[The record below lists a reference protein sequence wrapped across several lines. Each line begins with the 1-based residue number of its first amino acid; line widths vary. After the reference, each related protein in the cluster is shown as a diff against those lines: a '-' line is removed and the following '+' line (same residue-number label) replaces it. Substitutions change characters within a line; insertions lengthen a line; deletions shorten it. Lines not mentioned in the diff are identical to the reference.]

1 MNLRTTVI
9 CFLAGTSL
17 TGIAFAQSID
27 ECHAERY
34 KSCSAFRTSRAIEE
48 HAPVIDNHVA
58 GFTRSKGSWKI
69 TVGYGPPET
78 CAKVSVMLG
87 LGPLDIPRK
96 YERVF
101 HSGGGVISDSGSFM
115 HKMGEV
121 ESGLKILT
129 SHCRVPDPE
138 TRRAD
143 AESREAQQSDEER
156 ERLAM
161 EEERERLELEAERE
175 RLAAQDERERLEE
188 ELRLA
193 QEQQARAEER
203 ERQRLAQEQRRRD
216 QERERRRLAQQR
228 REAERQKPEKSYR
241 QVMDELLS
249 TLSTYETAIRK
260 AHRREQERR
269 EQQSRDN
276 TAAVMGFLSGL
287 AGGAS
292 EMNRSGNPGMAVL
305 QGLADGLEASSRMN
319 LAGLSGDGGAVS
331 GSCEQAQR
339 RIEQKLASQNP
350 NVSRMGMCDGAR
362 YYVRMLQ
369 DVRQE
374 LASGGCPAHAISTYD
389 RTIAQ
394 ARQTARASCN

>member
-1 MNLRTTVI
+1 MNIGTTGI
-9 CFLAGTSL
+9 CFLAVTSL
-17 TGIAFAQSID
+17 TGISFAQSID

-48 HAPVIDNHVA
+48 HSPVIDNHLA
-58 GFTRSKGSWKI
+58 GFTRSTGSWKI

-87 LGPLDIPRK
+87 LGPLDVPRK

-115 HKMGEV
+115 HQMGEV

-138 TRRAD
+138 TRKAD
-143 AESREAQQSDEER
+143 AETQKAHQLDEER

-175 RLAAQDERERLEE
+175 RLAGQDERQRLKE

-193 QEQQARAEER
+193 QEQQAREEER
-203 ERQRLAQEQRRRD
+203 KRQRLAQEQRRRD
-216 QERERRRLAQQR
+216 QQRQRRRLAQQQR
-228 REAERQKPEKSYR
+228 KAKRQKPEKSSTQR
-241 QVMDELLS
+241 MLDELLS
-249 TLSTYETAIRK
+249 DYEAAIRR
-260 AHRREQERR
+260 AHRREQEQR
-269 EQQSRDN
+269 EQLSRDN
-276 TAAVMGFLSGL
+276 TAAVMGFLTGL

-292 EMNRSGNPGMAVL
+292 EMNRSGNAGMAAL
-305 QGLADGLEASSRMN
+305 QGLADGLEASSRME
-319 LAGLSGDGGAVS
+319 LAGLSGDGGAVG

-339 RIEQKLASQNP
+339 RIEQKLASQSP
-350 NVSRMGMCDGAR
+350 TVSRMGMCDGAR

-389 RTIAQ
+389 QTIAQ